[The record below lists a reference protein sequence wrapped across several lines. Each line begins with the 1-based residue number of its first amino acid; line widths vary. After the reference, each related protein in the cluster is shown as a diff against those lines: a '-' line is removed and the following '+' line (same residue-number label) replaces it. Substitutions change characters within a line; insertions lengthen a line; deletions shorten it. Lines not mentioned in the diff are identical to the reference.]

1 MFYVYMLYSEELDQ
15 FYLGSTTD
23 LKRRVVQHKKGEN
36 RSTKQASDWIV
47 SYYEAYLTEQAV
59 RQREANLKRSGK
71 TYSSLK
77 QRIRETLTDNLG
89 EGEALNRSPGK
100 RRP

>member
-1 MFYVYMLYSEELDQ
+1 MFYVYMLYSKELDQ

-23 LKRRVVQHKKGEN
+23 LKRRVVEHKRGEN

-47 SYYEAYLTEQAV
+47 SYYEAYLTKNAV

-71 TYSSLK
+71 AYSKLK
-77 QRIRETLTDNLG
+77 PR
-89 EGEALNRSPGK
+89 
-100 RRP
+100 